1 MYTLRELFWLNYQS
15 FNKNNATWL
24 QVKIVK
30 YKTLNW
36 PPPMDTSNLWLN
48 IQQFPM
54 KDIQKLAEQS
64 LHIGWMRK
72 NLHRIAGEAKRQA
85 HHKPHPSTAAHD
97 QEWTHNSK
105 TLPEEQRMWTSPK
118 FYALYLK
125 DENVK
130 CLILKV
136 LRIHA
141 RRTTRLVTENK
152 TSPGCSPGLSTEAD
166 NWKALSLPVRG
177 WFVYFEAPYYRGGIS
192 FNIHLGPYW
201 NTLQS
206 LQRLVGTIYA
216 LSPRLTP
223 GHQCLPEM
231 SLCTVVASRLL
242 WLTLLD
248 HLALVASLIFIWVP
262 HNSDRAEAATRE
274 AQVLVI
280 APIHL
285 SSQLWPMGP
294 HFRELTTIL
303 TRDRDISRHH
313 LWALHLPWLRS
324 VKKDLGHIWHPSFC
338 GRHPDSLDLVAS
350 WAMLTGTR
358 GQQQTKTQ
366 FLTGSCVRDQNTG
379 NRQKR
384 PCPSHPPT
392 GLSADFKSY
401 CFTVWLPV
409 CLNPDA
415 DRDPPLWHWQ
425 VCPHPQ
431 ILWVP
436 KCETSC

>member
-1 MYTLRELFWLNYQS
+1 
-15 FNKNNATWL
+15 
-24 QVKIVK
+24 
-30 YKTLNW
+30 
-36 PPPMDTSNLWLN
+36 
-48 IQQFPM
+48 
-54 KDIQKLAEQS
+54 
-64 LHIGWMRK
+64 
-72 NLHRIAGEAKRQA
+72 
-85 HHKPHPSTAAHD
+85 
-97 QEWTHNSK
+97 
-105 TLPEEQRMWTSPK
+105 MWTSPK
-118 FYALYLK
+118 FYALHLK

-206 LQRLVGTIYA
+206 LQSLVSTMYA
-216 LSPRLTP
+216 LSP
-223 GHQCLPEM
+223 
-231 SLCTVVASRLL
+231 
-242 WLTLLD
+242 
-248 HLALVASLIFIWVP
+248 ASLQVTSVSQKWACAQVWHPDCCSWHSSITWLRWQVLYLWVP

-280 APIHL
+280 APIRL

-294 HFRELTTIL
+294 HFRELTTIS

-313 LWALHLPWLRS
+313 LWALHLPRLRS

-338 GRHPDSLDLVAS
+338 GRHPDSLDLVDS
-350 WAMLTGTR
+350 WDMLTGTR

-366 FLTGSCVRDQNTG
+366 LLTGSCVRDQNTG

-401 CFTVWLPV
+401 CFTVWLPI

-415 DRDPPLWHWQ
+415 DGDPPLWHWQ

-431 ILWVP
+431 ILRVP